1 MLFGDMKLDRERF
14 VSELVADSRALGET
28 LLAKRLT
35 DSELAMLYQR
45 RKLYAQEGL
54 TKLAQDLQVDRKRLI
69 EEQQHL
75 GREISSLRK
84 SVEISRRKLLV

>member
-1 MLFGDMKLDRERF
+1 

-28 LLAKRLT
+28 LLAKRLA

-69 EEQQHL
+69 EEAKASWPENIKSQKI
-75 GREISSLRK
+75 GGSFEAETSLRC
-84 SVEISRRKLLV
+84 LLVG

>member
-1 MLFGDMKLDRERF
+1 MKLDRERF

-28 LLAKRLT
+28 LLAKRLA

-69 EEQQHL
+69 EEQKHL

-84 SVEISRRKLLV
+84 SVEILRRKLV

>member
-1 MLFGDMKLDRERF
+1 MKLDRERF

-28 LLAKRLT
+28 LLAKRLA

-69 EEQQHL
+69 AEQHHL

-84 SVEISRRKLLV
+84 SVEILRRKLV

>member
-1 MLFGDMKLDRERF
+1 MKLDRERF

-28 LLAKRLT
+28 LLAKRLA

-69 EEQQHL
+69 EEQKHL

-84 SVEISRRKLLV
+84 SVEVLRRKLV